1 MKLYMRTTGNRHA
14 QCSLCG
20 TDFGISNDVT
30 SYLKT
35 KKHCNSQ
42 MAKASTST
50 SAITTLFQRPPQ
62 RYLSIAE
69 VRWATF
75 IAKHNY
81 VKRPC

>member
-1 MKLYMRTTGNRHA
+1 MKLYMCTVGNRHA
-14 QCSLCG
+14 HCSLCG
-20 TDFGISNDVT
+20 TDLGISNDVT
-30 SYLKT
+30 SHLKT
-35 KKHCNSQ
+35 KKHSQ